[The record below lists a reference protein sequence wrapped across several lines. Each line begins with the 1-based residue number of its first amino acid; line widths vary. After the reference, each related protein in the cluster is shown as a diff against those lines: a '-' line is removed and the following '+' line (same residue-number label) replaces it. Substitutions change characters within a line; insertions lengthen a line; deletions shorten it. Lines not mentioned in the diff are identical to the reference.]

1 MEEYIK
7 NESEKIV
14 EKMKVLY
21 CDETGKIM
29 NKEEEIFL
37 RLGIKYGINL
47 LSDMVSK
54 LPDNITM
61 GNLVRTD

>member
-29 NKEEEIFL
+29 NNEEEIFL